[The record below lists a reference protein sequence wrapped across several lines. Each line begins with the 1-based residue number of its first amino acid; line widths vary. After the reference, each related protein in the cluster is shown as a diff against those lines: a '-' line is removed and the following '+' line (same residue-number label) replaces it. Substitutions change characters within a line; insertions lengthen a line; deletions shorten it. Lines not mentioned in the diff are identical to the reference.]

1 MKNVFEDND
10 NDDNNNNNNNNNNSN
25 NNNSEVR
32 DNSDEDEDDNS
43 HNNKNFKSGI
53 KEVKLESQPIF
64 CWREDRG
71 SFYGRDIKRKET
83 HSFIANDSQD
93 ILCDDW
99 LIHPFIH

>member
-10 NDDNNNNNNNNNNSN
+10 NDNNNNNINNNNNG
-25 NNNSEVR
+25 EVR
-32 DNSDEDEDDNS
+32 DNSDEDEDDNNND
-43 HNNKNFKSGI
+43 NNKNFKSGI